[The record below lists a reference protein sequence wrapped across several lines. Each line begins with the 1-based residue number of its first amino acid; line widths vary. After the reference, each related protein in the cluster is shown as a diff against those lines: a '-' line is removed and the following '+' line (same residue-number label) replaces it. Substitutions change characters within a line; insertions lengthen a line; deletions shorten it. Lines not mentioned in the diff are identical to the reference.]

1 MLLYENGFDKIL
13 NTIIQSETKH
23 RIDLLI
29 IDLDKDLNKEIAD
42 YLGKCTPDDVQWFN
56 DWTHG
61 QRHSGFPGI
70 ILLTAEEKRKK
81 KALKQIEARK
91 LIKKKKGPGR
101 RPRKM

>member
-1 MLLYENGFDKIL
+1 VYRIKHAARIEAKIKL
-13 NTIIQSETKH
+13 
-23 RIDLLI
+23 
-29 IDLDKDLNKEIAD
+29 KDLNKEIAN

-61 QRHSGFPGI
+61 QRHSGFPGV
-70 ILLTAEEKRKK
+70 ILLTAEEKRRK